1 LLSTTLATRQADYV
15 SDSLSIVK
23 QRALMLQL
31 SNDFE
36 SPLLPLSVTKVNAFL
51 KIN

>member
-1 LLSTTLATRQADYV
+1 LGAHQADYA

-36 SPLLPLSVTKVNAFL
+36 RPLLPSSVTKVNAFL